1 MKKYCAAFLLALQMV
16 GFVWTPV
23 NADAGEN
30 RITEVQLQ
38 EEGKTGIWRKEGRKW
53 YYRWENGDCLK
64 DTWFFFENH
73 SYYLK
78 EDGKMAVDWEKIE
91 GHWYYLS
98 DTGRMKCGWIHDKD
112 AWYFADEEGKMVTGW
127 KEIQGERYYFEEET
141 DGEGRMKTGWMCE
154 KGKWY
159 FFSKSGKLNRNKNQ
173 YSLGQVFRLG
183 DSGEW
188 IKE

>member
-1 MKKYCAAFLLALQMV
+1 
-16 GFVWTPV
+16 
-23 NADAGEN
+23 
-30 RITEVQLQ
+30 
-38 EEGKTGIWRKEGRKW
+38 
-53 YYRWENGDCLK
+53 
-64 DTWFFFENH
+64 
-73 SYYLK
+73 
-78 EDGKMAVDWEKIE
+78 
-91 GHWYYLS
+91 
-98 DTGRMKCGWIHDKD
+98 MKCGWIHNKD